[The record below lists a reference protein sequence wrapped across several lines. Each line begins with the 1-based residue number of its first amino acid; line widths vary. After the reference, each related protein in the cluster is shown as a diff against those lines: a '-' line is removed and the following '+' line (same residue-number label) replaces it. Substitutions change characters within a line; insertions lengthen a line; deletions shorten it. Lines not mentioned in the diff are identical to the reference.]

1 MATSHRSTHIA
12 RDATSFERVRAAP
25 REALRWGMAAP
36 LHIVR
41 KPLVNTAAI
50 RADWVHYAGLS
61 RDRTAEIHEPETQI
75 LITLGGAFHYHVG
88 RARRLV
94 DANRIAF

>member
-1 MATSHRSTHIA
+1 
-12 RDATSFERVRAAP
+12 
-25 REALRWGMAAP
+25 MAAP

-61 RDRTAEIHEPETQI
+61 RDRTAEIHEPETQV

-94 DANRIAF
+94 DANRQRYLARALARLRRGSSRAGPVIAMRVM